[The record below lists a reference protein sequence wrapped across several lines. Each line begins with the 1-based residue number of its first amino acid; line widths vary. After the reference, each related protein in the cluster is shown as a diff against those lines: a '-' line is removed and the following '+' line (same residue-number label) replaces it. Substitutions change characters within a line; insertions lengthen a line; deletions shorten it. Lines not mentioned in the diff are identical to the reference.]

1 MKNLQVFVS
10 KFIAG
15 MTLFSALSV
24 PVSGAA
30 AQTTYTHHRHY
41 SASAHAR
48 AKAEQRASDHRHHAG
63 AKIVVGS
70 AAGGAVVGGLVG
82 GVPGAL
88 VGGAAGAGGG
98 AIVNHIRVKHAVRKR
113 ERRESHEPS

>member
-1 MKNLQVFVS
+1 MIFSTITNKIIGSL
-10 KFIAG
+10 
-15 MTLFSALSV
+15 TLATLLSV
-24 PVSGAA
+24 PVAGVAEGS
-30 AQTTYTHHRHY
+30 TYHRHHHY
-41 SASAHAR
+41 SSSAHAR
-48 AKAEQRASDHRHHAG
+48 AKAEQRASDHRHHTG

-98 AIVNHIRVKHAVRKR
+98 AIVNHIRVKHAVKKR
-113 ERRESHEPS
+113 ERRASHEPY

>member
-1 MKNLQVFVS
+1 
-10 KFIAG
+10 
-15 MTLFSALSV
+15 MTLIKTARNKLTASLTLAVLLCV
-24 PVSGAA
+24 PVAGV
-30 AQTTYTHHRHY
+30 AQTSTYHRHHY
-41 SASAHAR
+41 RSSAHSR
-48 AKAEQRASDHRHHAG
+48 AQAEQRASDHRHHTG

-98 AIVNHIRVKHAVRKR
+98 AIANHIRVKHAVKKR
-113 ERRESHEPS
+113 ERRESHEPY

>member
-1 MKNLQVFVS
+1 MRSIAFVAS
-10 KFIAG
+10 KFVASL
-15 MTLFSALSV
+15 TLVSALTL
-24 PVSGAA
+24 PLTGAA
-30 AQTTYTHHRHY
+30 AQTTYTHHHY
-41 SASAHAR
+41 SARAHVR
-48 AKAEQRASDHRHHAG
+48 AKAEQRASDHRHHTG

-98 AIVNHIRVKHAVRKR
+98 AIVNHIRVKHAVKKR
-113 ERRESHEPS
+113 ERRESHEPY